1 MSIKKELSPQ
11 YQPNEIEGRIYQL
24 WEESGFF
31 NPDNL
36 PKSHKK
42 SFTVIMPPPNASAA
56 MHIGNAVG
64 VVLQDI
70 MIRYKRMRGCKTL
83 WLPGT
88 DHAGFETQVV
98 FDKKLQKEG
107 KNRSEIPRDEL
118 YNQMLEFTRENRKI
132 VEHQLRKL
140 GASCDWSREKFT
152 LDSDIVEQVQK
163 TFVDLYNDGF
173 IYRGERIVNWCRKHQ
188 TALADLETKHIE

>member
-70 MIRYKRMRGCKTL
+70 MIRYKRMR
-83 WLPGT
+83 
-88 DHAGFETQVV
+88 
-98 FDKKLQKEG
+98 
-107 KNRSEIPRDEL
+107 
-118 YNQMLEFTRENRKI
+118 
-132 VEHQLRKL
+132 
-140 GASCDWSREKFT
+140 
-152 LDSDIVEQVQK
+152 
-163 TFVDLYNDGF
+163 
-173 IYRGERIVNWCRKHQ
+173 
-188 TALADLETKHIE
+188 